1 MRKNGG
7 EDVQGSKNAGI
18 EANEAN
24 ETNKANETNADE
36 TNEADE
42 ANACESDEAN
52 EANETNETNA
62 YDGEAFDSR
71 ARNAQHTADES
82 RLVLIIHKQTVAFE

>member
-1 MRKNGG
+1 MCKNGG

-24 ETNKANETNADE
+24 ETNKANADE

-52 EANETNETNA
+52 EANETNA

-82 RLVLIIHKQTVAFE
+82 RLVLIIHKQTITFE